1 MIDYI
6 KLNKYLTGK
15 EVDQLINRID
25 FYGSFNNSTAEL
37 VSISSNGKRVRP
49 YLFGWEKNMKIKLY
63 PSGWLEVSGSLHKL
77 FNDGKHNYNKFSKR
91 DLIETVNNLQ
101 LVLGIDPWEFKVSG
115 IEFGVNIK
123 PPLDTKRIITNA
135 LMYKGRVFETKFHSD
150 EGNYKQVGLT
160 EYKVK
165 LYDKRLHYESQ
176 GYHVGEEVLRFE
188 LKYNTM
194 RRINR
199 YNIHQL
205 KDIKENMPYLI
216 EPLLNA
222 WDDILLF
229 DPTIEQEEMRL
240 RYNNINFWSS
250 LVENNRRSYL
260 YELKKLRN
268 YTKAYTSDIQA
279 EVRKIMEA
287 TLNDLL

>member
-1 MIDYI
+1 MIDFI
-6 KLNKYLTGK
+6 KLNKYLTRK

-63 PSGWLEVSGSLHKL
+63 PSGWLELSGSLHKL
-77 FNDGKHNYNKFSKR
+77 FNDGKHNYNQFSKIN
-91 DLIETVNNLQ
+91 LIETVNDLQ
-101 LVLGIDPWEFKVSG
+101 SVLGIDLWEFKVSG
-115 IEFGVNIK
+115 IEFGANIK
-123 PPLDTKRIITNA
+123 PPLDTKRIINNA
-135 LMYKGRVFETKFHSD
+135 LMYKGRAFETKFHSD
-150 EGNYKQVGLT
+150 EGNYKQVGMT

-176 GYHVGEEVLRFE
+176 GYDIGEEVLRFE

-205 KDIKENMPYLI
+205 KDLKEKIPYLI

-229 DPTIEQEEMRL
+229 DPTIEQEEMEL
-240 RYNNINFWSS
+240 KYNNVNFWLSV
-250 LVENNRRSYL
+250 VERNRRSYL

-268 YTKAYTSDIQA
+268 YTKAYSLDIQA
-279 EVRKIMEA
+279 EVRKIMED